1 MADSARPP
9 QASMTTLRILRLL
22 EKHFAHGL
30 TLSDIARTVG
40 IGASVAIH
48 HVAALEAEGYAE
60 RIPETGRIRPSVRY
74 AQAAVQVMRSLED
87 SRTRSDELMR
97 RISVGN

>member
-9 QASMTTLRILRLL
+9 ESSKTTLRVLRLL

-30 TLSDIARTVG
+30 TNSDIAKTLG
-40 IGASVAIH
+40 ISPSQVIH
-48 HVAALEAEGYAE
+48 HVAALETEGFAE

-74 AQAAVQVMRSLED
+74 AQAATTILSDL
-87 SRTRSDELMR
+87 SRATGRYQELQTRIER
-97 RISVGN
+97 N